1 MRKNIKNIKIQK
13 DNKNIYTRF
22 TWYCFILIRIWYN
35 WGGYIMSIKDIIK
48 DLIVDSFK
56 MIITIILTII

>member
-1 MRKNIKNIKIQK
+1 MRKNIKNIKMQK
-13 DNKNIYTRF
+13 DSKNIYTRF
-22 TWYCFILIRIWYN
+22 TWYGFILIRIWYN